1 MFLQNR
7 SHFLVGGFLVCVICV
22 LLFIYL
28 LPTYRHWSQHMS
40 SDVEPQSSNDESRM
54 FHADRS
60 GCPECTSASHVREQR
75 NTLSKM
81 LNDLKRQLGQLE
93 CDKAKLQN
101 KKDVS
106 SSGGWC
112 KEESDPK
119 ESKAH
124 LFDQKMADSL
134 GHFLSGQ
141 RVGSFGDG
149 PGKYKEYLL
158 QQGLVAS
165 YDAYDGAPFC
175 ENVTSGAVKFMDLTL
190 PQFGLLV
197 YDWVVSLEVAEH
209 VPARFEVV
217 LVDNIARHARKG
229 IVLSWAHPGQDGFH
243 HVNNKSPEDVKRLLD
258 EAGFHAHDN
267 DSLSLR
273 KSSTFFWFRENIFVF
288 RRKSEASLI
297 EDDA

>member
-1 MFLQNR
+1 MFLQHR
-7 SHFLVGGFLVCVICV
+7 SYFLVGGFMVCVLCL
-22 LLFIYL
+22 LLFTYL
-28 LPTYRHWSQHMS
+28 LPTYRHRHQHLS
-40 SDVEPQSSNDESRM
+40 SDVESQPSNNESRM
-54 FHADRS
+54 FHALADPL

-124 LFDQKMADSL
+124 KFDQKMAASL
-134 GHFLSGQ
+134 
-141 RVGSFGDG
+141 
-149 PGKYKEYLL
+149 
-158 QQGLVAS
+158 GLVAS

-175 ENVTSGAVKFMDLTL
+175 EHVTSGAVKFMDLTL
-190 PQFGLLV
+190 PQFGLPV
-197 YDWVVSLEVAEH
+197 YDWIVSLEVAEH

-217 LVDNIARHARKG
+217 LVDNLARHARKG

-258 EAGFHAHDN
+258 EAGFYLHDN
-267 DSLSLR
+267 DSLSLK
-273 KSSTFFWFRENIFVF
+273 KSSTFSWFRENIFVF
-288 RRKSEASLI
+288 RRNSDASLK